1 MECLFL
7 LYNFMK
13 YSYLLNKT
21 QFVFRIVFFTLITFC
36 LYSFWG
42 ISVITSF
49 SIPERARVRLAL

>member
-36 LYSFWG
+36 LYSF
-42 ISVITSF
+42 
-49 SIPERARVRLAL
+49 